1 MRSESKARSLAKTLS
16 YRVIVIAL
24 LAGVTYAFTGNAG
37 ETTVITVVFNIFGAA
52 IYYGFE
58 RLWDAV
64 EWGKFPIEL
73 SKQLPV
79 LPLDPTEQSN

>member
-1 MRSESKARSLAKTLS
+1 LGSESRARSLAKTLS

-24 LAGVTYAFTGNAG
+24 LAAITYAFTGNAG
-37 ETTVITVVFNIFGAA
+37 ETTVITVVFNIFGAT

-58 RLWDAV
+58 RLWDAIK
-64 EWGKFPIEL
+64 WGKFPIEL

-79 LPLDPTEQSN
+79 LPLNPTEQSN